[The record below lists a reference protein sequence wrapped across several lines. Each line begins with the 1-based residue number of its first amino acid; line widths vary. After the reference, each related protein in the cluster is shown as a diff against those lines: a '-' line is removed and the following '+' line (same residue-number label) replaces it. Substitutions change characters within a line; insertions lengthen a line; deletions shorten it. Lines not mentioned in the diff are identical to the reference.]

1 MHFLQKKRAS
11 VRKLFFQLQ
20 AVLKSLKTQV
30 FRKFVLFL
38 VILNFILFLFDFVVK
53 NVHHLVECR
62 AENLLLKRERKFP
75 SGNLPLHLQRMPF
88 RA

>member
-20 AVLKSLKTQV
+20 AVLKSLKTQF

-38 VILNFILFLFDFVVK
+38 EILNFILFLFDFVVK
-53 NVHHLVECR
+53 TVHHLVERR
-62 AENLLLKRERKFP
+62 AEIKIF
-75 SGNLPLHLQRMPF
+75 S
-88 RA
+88 

>member
-62 AENLLLKRERKFP
+62 AEIKIF
-75 SGNLPLHLQRMPF
+75 S
-88 RA
+88 